1 MEIRLLG
8 TVSALDGSGTEL
20 LPAGPRLR
28 GLLARLALDA
38 GHPVDAGTLVDALW
52 GPAPPS
58 TANALQSLVSRL
70 RRSLGADR
78 VRSVPG
84 GYRLDV
90 GTGAVDALRF
100 AALRRDAGAEPDRA
114 RARDLL
120 ERALGLWS
128 GPALADLREVPF
140 AGPAAA
146 RLAEARAAVAEE
158 LARRTI
164 DDGVP
169 GPGAVSGVLSDVLT
183 EQPLRESSAV
193 ALARVLHATGHRA
206 DALAVLDRT
215 RSALAEELGVDPGPE
230 LRAARTELLH
240 DAPSGNGPGAGRAP
254 AARAGT
260 AVTNGGTAVAA
271 DGTAVAD
278 GGTAVPGAGT
288 AVPGAGTAA
297 HSAET
302 AMTRAGT
309 VVTRA
314 EPAVT
319 PRHRA
324 PALTSFVGRD
334 DDLARLRSLLP
345 SARLITVTGPGGAG
359 KTRVVSEV
367 VRDLDRPVEVAEL
380 APLAGAEQL
389 AATVLHAVGGPD
401 LALGDRTGPD
411 TLTRLRSTLARRE
424 LLLVLDNCEHLID
437 SVAGLVD
444 DLLGTVPGLTV
455 LATSREPLGV
465 PGELLHPLGALD
477 DAQAARLFT
486 DRAAAVAPGFTA
498 DPATVTEICR
508 RLDGQPLPIE
518 LAAARARTLS
528 AREIAD
534 RLADRFRLLVSGS
547 RTALPRHQTLRAVV
561 DWSWDLL
568 GGPER
573 VLAGR
578 FGVFAGPVEAN
589 AVEVVC
595 GAGDLDGDPLGLLD
609 SLVEKSLVV
618 ATQDP
623 DGGPTRYRMLE
634 TIREYAAARLAES
647 GESGPV
653 VRAHADWLLAVLEP
667 GEPVLRTRS
676 QLDRLAVLRRVEG
689 EAFRALDRAVTDP
702 RPAHAHRLLA
712 AVSWSWVIR
721 GENIALLH
729 WSDLVAR
736 LDPPEGEPAATTNRA
751 IRALLLAG
759 YVAVEGAPAEIDA
772 VEAALPGLP
781 HPRHPAV
788 VLAGPA
794 ARAFSS
800 GDRSELGAL
809 VTGDEAPWLRGAAAL
824 LAAVHAENEG
834 DIDEQRA
841 YLRVAH
847 PLFRAV
853 GDRYGLGLAVASLGE
868 LEDLA
873 GNGEAA
879 CAAWTE
885 SIALT
890 AELGNLDDLPHFR
903 MQLAGLAARRG
914 DESAARE
921 QLELTER
928 HLREHPRQRTMSWI
942 DWGRADVE
950 RRLGRPARARTL
962 LDESWTVSGPEA
974 GRLQRVTLQHL
985 FAAAAELDLGR
996 IDAAR
1001 EFLDTAADTAL
1012 ESNDGPVLGMAA
1024 EGSARWAVAVGD
1036 PERAGELLGIAIARR
1051 GTLHLGDPDVIATR
1065 DAVVAALGRG
1075 GADTAIAR
1083 GRVAARDVA
1092 PRPLRSHDVRSAAGT
1107 G

>member
-8 TVSALDGSGTEL
+8 TVSALDGSGAEL

-38 GHPVDAGTLVDALW
+38 GHPVDAATLVDALW
-52 GPAPPS
+52 GEAPPS

-70 RRSLGADR
+70 RRSVGADR
-78 VRSVPG
+78 VRSAPG

-90 GTGAVDALRF
+90 GADAVDALRF
-100 AALRRDAGAEPDRA
+100 ARLRREAAATADRERA
-114 RARDLL
+114 RELL
-120 ERALGLWS
+120 DRALGLWS
-128 GPALADLREVPF
+128 GPALADLREVAF

-146 RLAEARAAVAEE
+146 RLAEARAATAEE
-158 LARRTI
+158 LTRRTLE
-164 DDGVP
+164 DGVP
-169 GPGAVSGVLSDVLT
+169 APGTLRGVLTEVLA
-183 EQPLRESSAV
+183 EQPLRETSAV
-193 ALARVLHATGHRA
+193 ALARLLHASGHRA
-206 DALAVLDRT
+206 DALTVLDRT
-215 RSALAEELGVDPGPE
+215 RSALAAELGVDPGPE

-240 DAPSGNGPGAGRAP
+240 DAPAGNGRVAAP
-254 AARAGT
+254 APA
-260 AVTNGGTAVAA
+260 
-271 DGTAVAD
+271 
-278 GGTAVPGAGT
+278 
-288 AVPGAGTAA
+288 
-297 HSAET
+297 
-302 AMTRAGT
+302 TRAG
-309 VVTRA
+309 
-314 EPAVT
+314 PAGT

-324 PALTSFVGRD
+324 PALTSFIGRE
-334 DDLARLRSLLP
+334 DDLARLRSLLAG
-345 SARLITVTGPGGAG
+345 ARLVTVTGPGGAG
-359 KTRVVSEV
+359 KTRIVAEV

-380 APLAGAEQL
+380 APLAGPEQL

-401 LALGDRTGPD
+401 LSLGDRTGPG
-411 TLTRLRSTLARRE
+411 TLARLRTALAGRE

-437 SVAGLVD
+437 PVATLVH

-465 PGELLHPLGALD
+465 PGEVLHPLGALD

-534 RLADRFRLLVSGS
+534 RLADRFRLLVTGS
-547 RTALPRHQTLRAVV
+547 RTVLPRHQTLRAVV

-568 GGPER
+568 GAAER
-573 VLAGR
+573 TLADR
-578 FGVFAGPVEAN
+578 FGVFAGPVGAH
-589 AVEVVC
+589 AVETVC
-595 GAGDLDGDPLGLLD
+595 GGGGLDGDPLGLLD
-609 SLVEKSLVV
+609 ALVEKSLVV

-623 DGGPTRYRMLE
+623 GGGPTRYRMLE

-647 GESGPV
+647 GGSGRM

-667 GEPVLRTRS
+667 AEPQLRTRA
-676 QLDRLAVLRRVEG
+676 QLDTLATVRRVEG

-702 RPAHAHRLLA
+702 RPEHAHRLLA
-712 AVSWSWVIR
+712 AVSWSWMIR

-729 WSDLVAR
+729 WSDLVAA
-736 LDPPEGEPAATTNRA
+736 LDAPADVPAVTTNRA

-759 YVAVEGAPAEIDA
+759 YVSVEGAPAEIDA
-772 VEAALPGLP
+772 VGSALPGLP

-788 VLAGPA
+788 VLAGPVA
-794 ARAFSS
+794 EAFRS
-800 GDRSELGAL
+800 GDRTELGAL
-809 VTGDEAPWLRGAAAL
+809 VARGADPWLRGAAAF
-824 LAAVHAENEG
+824 LASVHAENEG
-834 DIDEQRA
+834 DLDEQRA

-847 PLFRAV
+847 PLFRSV
-853 GDRYGLGLAVASLGE
+853 GDRFGLGLTVASLGE

-873 GNGEAA
+873 GNGTAA
-879 CAAWTE
+879 CTAWTE

-890 AELGNLDDLPHFR
+890 AELGNLDDIPHYR

-914 DESAARE
+914 DEAGARE
-921 QLELTER
+921 HLELAASD
-928 HLREHPRQRTMSWI
+928 LREHPHQRPASWI

-950 RRLGRPARARTL
+950 RRLGRPVHARTL
-962 LDESWTVSGPEA
+962 LAESWNADGPGA
-974 GRLQRVTLQHL
+974 GRMQRVALQHV

-1001 EFLDTAADTAL
+1001 VLLDAAADAAL
-1012 ESNDGPVLGMAA
+1012 QSNDGPVLGMAA
-1024 EGSARWAVAVGD
+1024 EASARWAVADGD
-1036 PERAGELLGIAIARR
+1036 PERAGELLGVAIARR
-1051 GTLHLGDPDVIATR
+1051 GTLHLGDPEVVATR
-1065 DAVVAALGRG
+1065 DAVVAALGEG
-1075 GADTAIAR
+1075 GAVTAIDR
-1083 GRVAARDVA
+1083 GRAAPRDVA
-1092 PRPLRSHDVRSAAGT
+1092 PRPLRAHDVRSAAGT